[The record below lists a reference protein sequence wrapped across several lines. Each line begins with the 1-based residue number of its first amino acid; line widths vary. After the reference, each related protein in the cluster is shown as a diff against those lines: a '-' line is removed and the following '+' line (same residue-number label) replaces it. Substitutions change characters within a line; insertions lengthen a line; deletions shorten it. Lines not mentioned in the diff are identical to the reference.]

1 MAKNRIYF
9 KHLVILL
16 LYQPPD
22 SILYWEPSTVIL
34 NQRFKE
40 EKQVC
45 ERAYRVR
52 RDVKNK
58 GRLLFSLFSD

>member
-1 MAKNRIYF
+1 M
-9 KHLVILL
+9 
-16 LYQPPD
+16 
-22 SILYWEPSTVIL
+22 IL

-58 GRLLFSLFSD
+58 GKLLFSLFSD